1 MKNKRGGFTLV
12 EVMTVVLLFG
22 LLLLLIFPMR
32 RMLFRV
38 LERAEEQEHAEMV
51 GDAVFRYVT
60 DGLQT
65 GSIRREDIENISL
78 DKFGE
83 NDLVPEISIE
93 DAGGYRIFFMVHVSD
108 GERILYERA
117 GNILYPGDAGEAVY
131 TDGNAMRE

>member
-65 GSIRREDIENISL
+65 GSIRREDIEDISL
-78 DKFGE
+78 DKFGG

-93 DAGGYRIFFMVHVSD
+93 DAGGYRMFFRVHVSD
-108 GERILYERA
+108 GERILYEGA

>member
-65 GSIRREDIENISL
+65 GSIRLEDIEDISL
-78 DKFGE
+78 DKFGG

-93 DAGGYRIFFMVHVSD
+93 DAGGYRMFFRVHVSD

>member
-51 GDAVFRYVT
+51 GDDVFRYVT

-93 DAGGYRIFFMVHVSD
+93 DAGDTGYSSGSMCPMANGFSMRGQEIFCIPVM
-108 GERILYERA
+108 
-117 GNILYPGDAGEAVY
+117 PGRKFIRTE
-131 TDGNAMRE
+131 MP

>member
-65 GSIRREDIENISL
+65 GSIRLEDIEDISL
-78 DKFGE
+78 DKFGG

-93 DAGGYRIFFMVHVSD
+93 DAGGYRMFFRVHVSD

-117 GNILYPGDAGEAVY
+117 GNILYSGDAGEAVY

>member
-93 DAGGYRIFFMVHVSD
+93 DAGGYRIFFRVHVFD

-117 GNILYPGDAGEAVY
+117 GNILYSGDAREEVY

>member
-1 MKNKRGGFTLV
+1 
-12 EVMTVVLLFG
+12 
-22 LLLLLIFPMR
+22 
-32 RMLFRV
+32 MLFRV
-38 LERAEEQEHAEMV
+38 LERAEEQEHAETV

-93 DAGGYRIFFMVHVSD
+93 DAGGYRIFFRVHVSD

-117 GNILYPGDAGEAVY
+117 GNILYSGDAREEVY

>member
-22 LLLLLIFPMR
+22 LLLLLIYPMR

-65 GSIRREDIENISL
+65 GSIRREDIEDISL

-93 DAGGYRIFFMVHVSD
+93 DVGEYRIFFRVHVSD

-117 GNILYPGDAGEAVY
+117 GNILYPGDVGEAVY
-131 TDGNAMRE
+131 TDGNAMKE

>member
-1 MKNKRGGFTLV
+1 MKNKRSGFTLV

-93 DAGGYRIFFMVHVSD
+93 DAGGYRIFFRVHVSD

-117 GNILYPGDAGEAVY
+117 GNILYSGDAGEEVY

>member
-1 MKNKRGGFTLV
+1 MKNRRGGFTLV

-22 LLLLLIFPMR
+22 MLLLLIFPMR

-38 LERAEEQEHAEMV
+38 MEREEAQEHAEMV

-65 GSIRREDIENISL
+65 GSIRREDLGDISL

-83 NDLVPEISIE
+83 DDLIPEISIE
-93 DAGGYRIFFMVHVSD
+93 DAGGYRMYFRVNVSD

-117 GNILYPGDAGEAVY
+117 GNILYPGDAGKAVY
-131 TDGNAMRE
+131 TDGNAVGE

>member
-32 RMLFRV
+32 RMLFRF

-51 GDAVFRYVT
+51 GDAVFQYVT

-93 DAGGYRIFFMVHVSD
+93 DAGRYRIFFRVHVSD

-117 GNILYPGDAGEAVY
+117 GNILYSGDAGEEVY

>member
-65 GSIRREDIENISL
+65 GSIRREDIEDISL
-78 DKFGE
+78 DKFGG

-93 DAGGYRIFFMVHVSD
+93 DAGGYRMFFRVHVSD

-117 GNILYPGDAGEAVY
+117 GNILYPGDVGEAVY

>member
-22 LLLLLIFPMR
+22 LLLLLIYPMR

-65 GSIRREDIENISL
+65 GSIRREDIEDISL

-93 DAGGYRIFFMVHVSD
+93 DVGEYRIFFRVHVSD

-117 GNILYPGDAGEAVY
+117 GNILYPGDVGETVY
-131 TDGNAMRE
+131 TDGNAMKE

>member
-83 NDLVPEISIE
+83 NDLGPEISIE
-93 DAGGYRIFFMVHVSD
+93 DAGGYRIFFRVHVSD

-117 GNILYPGDAGEAVY
+117 GNILYSGDAGEEVY
-131 TDGNAMRE
+131 TDLNAMRE

>member
-65 GSIRREDIENISL
+65 GSIRLEDIEDISL
-78 DKFGE
+78 DKFGG

-93 DAGGYRIFFMVHVSD
+93 NAGGYRMFFRVHVSD

>member
-38 LERAEEQEHAEMV
+38 LERAEEQEHAETV

-93 DAGGYRIFFMVHVSD
+93 DAGGYRILFRVHVSD

-117 GNILYPGDAGEAVY
+117 GNILYSGDAGEEVY

>member
-65 GSIRREDIENISL
+65 GSIRREDIEDISL

-83 NDLVPEISIE
+83 NDLVPEIFIE
-93 DAGGYRIFFMVHVSD
+93 DADGYRMFFWVHVSD

>member
-12 EVMTVVLLFG
+12 EVMTVILLFG

-65 GSIRREDIENISL
+65 GSIRREDIEDISL
-78 DKFGE
+78 DKFGG

-93 DAGGYRIFFMVHVSD
+93 DAGGYRMFFRVHVSD

-117 GNILYPGDAGEAVY
+117 GNILYPGDVGEAVY

>member
-117 GNILYPGDAGEAVY
+117 GNILYSGDAGEEVY

>member
-65 GSIRREDIENISL
+65 GSIRLEDIEDISL
-78 DKFGE
+78 DKFGG

-93 DAGGYRIFFMVHVSD
+93 DAGGYRIFFRVHVSD

-117 GNILYPGDAGEAVY
+117 GNILYSGDAGEEVY

>member
-1 MKNKRGGFTLV
+1 MKNNRGGFTLV

-65 GSIRREDIENISL
+65 GSIRREDIEDISL
-78 DKFGE
+78 DKFGD
-83 NDLVPEISIE
+83 NDLVPEIFIE
-93 DAGGYRIFFMVHVSD
+93 DADGYRMFFWVHVSD

>member
-65 GSIRREDIENISL
+65 GSIRREDIEDISL
-78 DKFGE
+78 DKFGG

-93 DAGGYRIFFMVHVSD
+93 DAGGYRMFFMVHVSD

>member
-65 GSIRREDIENISL
+65 GSIRREDLEDISL

-83 NDLVPEISIE
+83 NDLVPEIFIE
-93 DAGGYRIFFMVHVSD
+93 DADGYRMFFWVHVSD

>member
-32 RMLFRV
+32 WMLFRV

-93 DAGGYRIFFMVHVSD
+93 DAGGYRMFFRVHVSD

>member
-12 EVMTVVLLFG
+12 EVMTVILLFG

-65 GSIRREDIENISL
+65 GSIRREDIEDISL
-78 DKFGE
+78 DKFGG

-93 DAGGYRIFFMVHVSD
+93 DAGGYRMFFRVHVSD

-117 GNILYPGDAGEAVY
+117 GNILYPGDAGEEVY

>member
-65 GSIRREDIENISL
+65 GSIRLEDIDDISL
-78 DKFGE
+78 DKFGG

-93 DAGGYRIFFMVHVSD
+93 DAGGYRMFFRVHVSD

>member
-65 GSIRREDIENISL
+65 GSIRREDIEDISL
-78 DKFGE
+78 DKFGG

-93 DAGGYRIFFMVHVSD
+93 DAGGYRMFFRVHVSD

-131 TDGNAMRE
+131 MDGNAMRE

>member
-38 LERAEEQEHAEMV
+38 LERAEEQEHAETV

-93 DAGGYRIFFMVHVSD
+93 DAGGYRIFFRVHVSD
-108 GERILYERA
+108 GERILYEGA
-117 GNILYPGDAGEAVY
+117 GNILYSGDAGEEVY

>member
-93 DAGGYRIFFMVHVSD
+93 DAGGYRMVFRVHVSD

>member
-22 LLLLLIFPMR
+22 LLLLLIFTMR

-65 GSIRREDIENISL
+65 GSIRREDIEDISL
-78 DKFGE
+78 DKFGG

-93 DAGGYRIFFMVHVSD
+93 DAGGYRMFFRVHVSD

>member
-38 LERAEEQEHAEMV
+38 LERAEEQEHAETV

-93 DAGGYRIFFMVHVSD
+93 DAGGYRIFFRVHVSD
-108 GERILYERA
+108 GERILSERA
-117 GNILYPGDAGEAVY
+117 GNILYSGDAGEEVY

>member
-65 GSIRREDIENISL
+65 GSIRREDLEDISL

-93 DAGGYRIFFMVHVSD
+93 DVGGYRIFFRVHVSD
-108 GERILYERA
+108 GERIFYERA
-117 GNILYPGDAGEAVY
+117 GNILYPGDVGEAVY

>member
-83 NDLVPEISIE
+83 NDLAPEISIE
-93 DAGGYRIFFMVHVSD
+93 DAGGYRIFFRVHVSD

-117 GNILYPGDAGEAVY
+117 GNILYSGDAGEEVY

>member
-65 GSIRREDIENISL
+65 GSIRREDLEDISL

-83 NDLVPEISIE
+83 NDLVPEISIK
-93 DAGGYRIFFMVHVSD
+93 DVGGYRMFFRVHVSD

-117 GNILYPGDAGEAVY
+117 GNILYPGDVGESVY

>member
-65 GSIRREDIENISL
+65 GSIRRED
-78 DKFGE
+78 
-83 NDLVPEISIE
+83 
-93 DAGGYRIFFMVHVSD
+93 YRKYFS
-108 GERILYERA
+108 G
-117 GNILYPGDAGEAVY
+117 
-131 TDGNAMRE
+131 